1 MQEFG
6 SYFIETRQSNSNCIP
21 ITVVN
26 GSVVTTGPEGVINE
40 IFPITALY
48 IPFTL
53 FSTLL
58 TLCAEKCMASL
69 YLCVDS

>member
-6 SYFIETRQSNSNCIP
+6 SYFIETSQSNPNCIP
-21 ITVVN
+21 IIVVN
-26 GSVVTTGPEGVINE
+26 GSVITTGPKGVINE
-40 IFPITALY
+40 FFPITALY

-58 TLCAEKCMASL
+58 TLCEGKFMASL